1 MLTTTGWM
9 LVGMGFTGA
18 MALQIIGKALL
29 RPLGLLGGIESF
41 FAPAGGCASVL
52 ASQVAKA
59 KKEVLLLT
67 PSLQSKALLEAL
79 LGAAG
84 KGVSVEI
91 LLPSGQ
97 EKSSAGEISALVGAG
112 ACPFLAQESRI
123 LSTVLLVDHKNLAV
137 GSVNQSNPGE
147 PGVLE
152 HLHLW
157 KGDANLNNKHR
168 ELISNH
174 KMQARPLGSP
184 RGLEPIGQPQQA
196 PQQATQIFQY
206 PMTSQP
212 AGQTIPAGIDQNNP
226 GALLAAARE
235 AAGRG
240 DQAMAAA
247 LLEAAKQA
255 NQRMQMNSGVRAA
268 A

>member
-1 MLTTTGWM
+1 MYLRVNLKLKAVSNLNLQQQKDKT
-9 LVGMGFTGA
+9 LKLNVRNRRDRGFCHWQDYATAILRGA
-18 MALQIIGKALL
+18 T
-29 RPLGLLGGIESF
+29 ST
-41 FAPAGGCASVL
+41 APA
-52 ASQVAKA
+52 
-59 KKEVLLLT
+59 T
-67 PSLQSKALLEAL
+67 
-79 LGAAG
+79 LGTVT
-84 KGVSVEI
+84 VSN
-91 LLPSGQ
+91 G
-97 EKSSAGEISALVGAG
+97 
-112 ACPFLAQESRI
+112 
-123 LSTVLLVDHKNLAV
+123 
-137 GSVNQSNPGE
+137 
-147 PGVLE
+147 
-152 HLHLW
+152 
-157 KGDANLNNKHR
+157 NKRR

-174 KMQARPLGSP
+174 NMQARPLGSP

-196 PQQATQIFQY
+196 PQQATQIFQN
-206 PMTSQP
+206 PLTSQP